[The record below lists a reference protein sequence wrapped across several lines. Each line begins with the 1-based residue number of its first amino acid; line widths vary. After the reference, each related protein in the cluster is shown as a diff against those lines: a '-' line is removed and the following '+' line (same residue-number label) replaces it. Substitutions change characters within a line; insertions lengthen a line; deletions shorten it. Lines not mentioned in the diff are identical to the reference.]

1 MEEIFSILK
10 YLATSNA
17 INFIIM
23 LVILGWILKKINLGK
38 SFAEAIECVKNSIN
52 KSVEELNQANKK
64 LEHSQSLLKK
74 MPSEIKDLED
84 NSQNKIKVFK
94 DQIENN
100 TNKTI
105 LELEKN
111 IDNVLK
117 LEEQKISNVLTDK
130 TSIDSVELA
139 KQHLVNLLKENPQLH
154 EQFIQKSLNELDKV
168 NLK

>member
-38 SFAEAIECVKNSIN
+38 SFAEAIECFKNSIN

-105 LELEKN
+105 LELKKN

>member
-1 MEEIFSILK
+1 MEEFFSILK

-84 NSQNKIKVFK
+84 NSQNK
-94 DQIENN
+94 
-100 TNKTI
+100 
-105 LELEKN
+105 
-111 IDNVLK
+111 
-117 LEEQKISNVLTDK
+117 TD
-130 TSIDSVELA
+130 
-139 KQHLVNLLKENPQLH
+139 
-154 EQFIQKSLNELDKV
+154 
-168 NLK
+168 